1 MFGGDARSVSSAS
14 VAPKDRA
21 IASRRVPGAYKGLG
35 LMRFLPDIGAVG
47 FAFASGPFLL
57 RKARVLVVVFLVAR
71 RTAVGRARGTR
82 DEATPRCS
90 ATDERNVRDAGHG

>member
-14 VAPKDRA
+14 VAPKD

-90 ATDERNVRDAGHG
+90 AADERNVRDAGHG